1 MVANSPFR
9 RRLRQAAPAFARAL
23 GGPLAGAA
31 TQALAG
37 ILLEKTDGSEAQLDE
52 ALASAEPETLVRLK
66 EASLAFQKDLLSAA
80 AEEQRIAA
88 GDRADARAREVRV
101 KDRIPGF
108 LAVVILMGFFAVL
121 GVMLATEV
129 PPGSETEFSI
139 MLGSLA
145 TMAASVMNYYFGSS
159 AGSREKNGLISG
171 ARDLPGS
178 GAQS

>member
-1 MVANSPFR
+1 MVANTPFR
-9 RRLRQAAPAFARAL
+9 RRLRQAAPELARAL

-37 ILLEKTDGSEAQLDE
+37 ILLGKAEGSEAQLEE
-52 ALASAEPETLVRLK
+52 AFAAAEPETLARLK
-66 EASLAFQKDLLSAA
+66 EASLAFQRDLLNAA

-88 GDRADARAREVRV
+88 GDRADARAREIQV
-101 KDRIPGF
+101 KDRIPGL
-108 LAVVILMGFFAVL
+108 LAVVILFGFFAVL

-129 PPGSETEFSI
+129 PAGSETEFSI

-159 AGSREKNGLISG
+159 AGSREKNRLIHRD
-171 ARDLPGS
+171 RDLPGS
-178 GAQS
+178 SARS